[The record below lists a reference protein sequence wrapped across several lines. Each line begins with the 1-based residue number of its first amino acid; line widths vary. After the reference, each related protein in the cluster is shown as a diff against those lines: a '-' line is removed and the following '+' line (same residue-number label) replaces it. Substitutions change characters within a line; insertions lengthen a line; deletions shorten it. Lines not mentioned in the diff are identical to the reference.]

1 MWDYTLVS
9 IALGSVALGLASGVM
24 GSLAVLRRQALLG
37 DTLAHATLPGMV
49 IAFAATGQRTYPVL
63 AVGAALAACLAALLV
78 AWLRSRTRLDSGT
91 ILGTILSLWFGAGVW
106 GLAYVGR
113 WPTANKAGLDKFLF
127 GQAAALT
134 MEQSVVMMALS
145 AIILGVVTLFSK
157 ELKVF
162 IFDPVF
168 AATIGLTER
177 RMGVLFTLLL
187 VLAILIGIPTV
198 GVVLTSAMLVAP
210 CLAARPFA
218 HSLRALIALA
228 GAIGLVCGLLGTWI
242 SASVPNLPTGPA
254 IVLLLGVAVAI
265 AQFRP
270 RRPSGPALQ
279 PSDEPATAVH
289 PAGGKS

>member
-9 IALGSVALGLASGVM
+9 IALGSVALGMASGVM

-49 IAFAATGQRTYPVL
+49 IAFAATGQRSYPVL
-63 AVGAALAACLAALLV
+63 AMGAALAAGLAALLV

-134 MEQSVVMMALS
+134 MEQSTVMLVLS
-145 AIILGVVTLFSK
+145 TLIVGVVTLFGK

-162 IFDPVF
+162 IFDPVY

-177 RMGVLFTLLL
+177 RMGVLFTALL

-218 HSLRALIALA
+218 HSLRALTWLA
-228 GAIGLVCGLLGTWI
+228 GAIGLTCGLLGTYL
-242 SASVPNLPTGPA
+242 SATVPNLPTGPA
-254 IVLLLGVAVAI
+254 IVLLLGVAVAL
-265 AQFRP
+265 AQIRV
-270 RRPSGPALQ
+270 RRRVRLGPEAQL
-279 PSDEPATAVH
+279 EPA
-289 PAGGKS
+289 AGGKP